1 MMSDQRTRRDSM
13 RYKQTSKEL
22 LSRGRA
28 YLSGLVL
35 LFCITGATVAC
46 DDDSGGGINNDRVA
60 DLEIIPDPVVF
71 NAGAIGSEQVRIAS
85 LKNDGSGTLRITEVS
100 LSNELSALEFDLSVD
115 GSPIQEL
122 LPLEIEGGEDRQ
134 MTITYRPQNIG
145 VDSGQVIFRSNDR
158 DGREYRLPIL
168 SNDGGAE
175 LVYPDQT
182 IFTVNP
188 CEDSKLQKV
197 SFVNLGTAQV
207 LLTDVRFT
215 PDSSPAFEIQ
225 GERVILSDGAVI
237 EAGQPGSREIVQ
249 GATFEVDVLFTRRGA
264 ASDEQATL
272 ELVYADTEE
281 ETPIY
286 RTRLV
291 GAELEPAVEVVPQRV
306 DFGPYDLNVESE
318 VQEIRLINLGATQ
331 LNIESISLAINDPA
345 INDQFTLHDADAPRM
360 LGTEESTSFGVSYRP
375 AMSGAHRTSVSVS
388 FGECEGQISIPLSGR
403 LREPCLQIAPTEVN
417 LGVIA
422 QGQQSAPTT
431 LELLNCGDVDVE
443 ISELGIE
450 GSSDFMWSW
459 VSANISLPL
468 ILTPRMTTQLQVSY
482 TNNSLAE
489 GSPDT
494 GTLFVQNDTPNTP
507 RLEVPLSVGGGG
519 VPTCD
524 LRVVPERMN
533 FGLVSRGRSVTREL
547 KVLNVGTGACE
558 VRGQEIS
565 PIIEIPIPGFD
576 TVKFTLTQPLQGNQ
590 VLAGQFSP
598 FEVTYTPDV
607 FNSDIAI
614 YKLSYYDPFMQTM
627 REATAELSGVA
638 GESNIEVI
646 PGRLDFGQVTAGT
659 CASREERITVY
670 NTGLVDLCITDI
682 VFEGDGCGEFFVV
695 DRPVA
700 DGDGCIVV
708 TRNRPADVTLVYEP
722 GALGPDECNLVFISD
737 AADTPEL
744 SVPILGEG
752 VSSSRTVDEF
762 VQTSGQTVDVLF
774 VIDNSGSMG
783 EEQDNLDDNFAR
795 FINGAQQ
802 FNNDY
807 QIGVVTTDMEDE
819 GDSGRL
825 QGGQGRIL
833 RRGPNIE
840 ADFGRVV
847 SVGTGGSGTERGLE
861 AARAALS
868 DPLAFDTGVSCQSD
882 SACVAPDTCVEGVC
896 GGFNRG
902 FIRQNAAL
910 EVIFV
915 SDEDDFS
922 DASLNFYVD
931 FLKNI
936 KGFRNEAL
944 FHASAIVGAENG
956 RASSCSGAGG
966 DASAGSR
973 YVEVANRTN
982 GRVFSICSA
991 DFGGPLQEIGNRAFG
1006 LPIQFFLSRPADQS
1020 TIEVE
1025 VEGRARP
1032 SGWSYDSP
1040 SNSVV
1045 FEEASVPQPGDTVRV
1060 EYEAQCFPRRNN

>member
-1 MMSDQRTRRDSM
+1 MRRTYMNTCQNQPISLSDIWRVIGSLVI
-13 RYKQTSKEL
+13 SLCL
-22 LSRGRA
+22 LSTV
-28 YLSGLVL
+28 LS
-35 LFCITGATVAC
+35 CE
-46 DDDSGGGINNDRVA
+46 DDSAGGLNSDRVA
-60 DLEIIPDPVVF
+60 DLNVEPDPVVF
-71 NAGAIGSEQVRIAS
+71 NAGAIGSEQMRVVN
-85 LKNDGSGTLRITEVS
+85 LQNNGSGTLRITEIT
-100 LSNELSALEFDLSVD
+100 LSNELSALEFELSID
-115 GSPIQEL
+115 GSPARNV
-122 LPLEIEGGEDRQ
+122 LPLDIEGGAERE
-134 MTITYRPQNIG
+134 MTITYRPQNDGI
-145 VDSGQVIFRSNDR
+145 DSGHVTIRSNDR

-168 SNDGGAE
+168 TNNGGAE
-175 LVYPDQT
+175 LIFADRTV
-182 IFTVNP
+182 FTVSP
-188 CEDSKLQKV
+188 CEETNVQTV
-197 SFVNLGTAQV
+197 SFVNLGTVQV
-207 LLTDVRFT
+207 LVSDVRLT
-215 PDSSPAFEIQ
+215 PDSAPSFEILS
-225 GERVILSDGAVI
+225 ERLKLPDNTVI
-237 EAGQPGSREIVQ
+237 EQGQPGGREIIQ
-249 GATFEVDVLFTRRGA
+249 GATFEVDVRFTRRGV
-264 ASDEQATL
+264 SDQELATL
-272 ELVYADTEE
+272 EILYEDAEDDNPVYRALLE
-281 ETPIY
+281 
-286 RTRLV
+286 

-306 DFGPYDLNVESE
+306 DFGAHDLNMESE
-318 VQEIRLINLGATQ
+318 IQEIRLINLGATP
-331 LNIESISLAINDPA
+331 LRIESLDFAINDPA
-345 INDQFTLHDADAPRM
+345 INAQFTLHDVVVPQD
-360 LGTEESTSFGVSYRP
+360 LGTESSTSFGVSYRP
-375 AMSGAHRTSVSVS
+375 TMSGAHRTSVAVN
-388 FGECEGQISIPLSGR
+388 FGECEGQISIPISGR

-417 LGVIA
+417 LGIIA
-422 QGQQSAPTT
+422 QGQQSAPTS
-431 LELLNCGDVDVE
+431 LELLNCGDVDVVV
-443 ISELGIE
+443 SELGIE
-450 GSSDFMWSW
+450 GSSDFMWRW
-459 VSANISLPL
+459 VTPNVSLPFT
-468 ILTPRMTTQLQVSY
+468 LTPRMTTQLQVSY
-482 TNNSLAE
+482 TNLNLVE

-494 GTLFVQNDTPNTP
+494 GTLFVVNDTPNDP
-507 RLEVPLSVGGGG
+507 RLEVPLRVGGGG

-533 FGLVSRGRSVTREL
+533 FGLVSRGRSVAREL
-547 KVLNVGTGACE
+547 RVLNVGTGACE
-558 VRGQEIS
+558 IRSQEIT
-565 PIIEIPIPGFD
+565 PLIEIPIPGFD
-576 TVKFTLTQPLQGNQ
+576 TVKFTLTQPLQGTE

-614 YKLSYYDPFMQTM
+614 YKLSYFDPFEGLPK
-627 REATAELSGVA
+627 EATAELSGVA

-659 CASREERITVY
+659 CASREERVTVY

-682 VFEGDGCGEFFVV
+682 TFEGDGCGEFFVV

-700 DGDGCIVV
+700 NADGCIVV

-722 GALGPDECNLVFISD
+722 GALGSDECNLVFISD

-744 SVPILGEG
+744 SVPLQGEG
-752 VSSSRTVDEF
+752 VASGRTVDEF

-783 EEQDNLDDNFAR
+783 EEQDNLDDNFTR

-819 GDSGRL
+819 GDSGKL

-840 ADFGRVV
+840 SDFGRIV

-868 DPLAFDTGVSCQSD
+868 DPLAFDTGVACQSD
-882 SACVAPDTCVEGVC
+882 SACVAPDTCVQGVC
-896 GGFNRG
+896 GGYNRG

-956 RASSCSGAGG
+956 RASSCTGAGG

-982 GRVFSICSA
+982 GRVFSICSS
-991 DFGGPLQEIGNRAFG
+991 DFAGPLQEIGNRAFG

-1020 TIEVE
+1020 TIEVA
-1025 VEGRARP
+1025 VDGSNRP

-1060 EYEAQCFPRRNN
+1060 EYEAQCFPRQNN